1 MNILQICFYV
11 FPLET
16 KHQHLIPGQ
25 SSTNRQSPVNLA
37 KWFGSDVLKQKMPE
51 MPPVSHQKALL
62 VEEVERQQ
70 QQSATVHN

>member
-1 MNILQICFYV
+1 MMECFINGTIL
-11 FPLET
+11 LDN
-16 KHQHLIPGQ
+16 KHQHLLPGQ